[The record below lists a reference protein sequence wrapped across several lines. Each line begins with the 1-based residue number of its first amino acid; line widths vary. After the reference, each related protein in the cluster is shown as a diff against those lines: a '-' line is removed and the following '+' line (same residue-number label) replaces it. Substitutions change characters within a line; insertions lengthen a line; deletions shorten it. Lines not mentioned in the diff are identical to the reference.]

1 METRELGAAFN
12 TLYHQWWD
20 RAKPGYYS
28 YQASPGRRRAVLHSA
43 QESYL
48 PKLEKLEAEIS
59 KWSDTHKVRG
69 PEERKMWERAA
80 RIRQAIRNTDP
91 DNVRVLLPV

>member
-12 TLYHQWWD
+12 ALYHQWWNK
-20 RAKPGYYS
+20 AKPGYYS
-28 YQASPGRRRAVLHSA
+28 YQASPGKRRAVLHSA

-48 PKLEKLEAEIS
+48 PKLEKLEAAIAV
-59 KWSDTHKVRG
+59 WADTHKVRG
-69 PEERKMWERAA
+69 IDEQAMWQRAG

-91 DNVRVLLPV
+91 DNVRALLPA